1 MVMKLLWS
9 VTLGRVRAEAAY
21 FNTLEICSYSMAYQQ
36 NRQKT
41 VLRGRNF
48 RFNLSKNHNEAVV

>member
-1 MVMKLLWS
+1 MLTKLLRS
-9 VTLGRVRAEAAY
+9 VELGRVRAEAAY
-21 FNTLEICSYSMAYQQ
+21 FNTLEIWSYRTAYQQ

-48 RFNLSKNHNEAVV
+48 SFNLSKNHNEAVI